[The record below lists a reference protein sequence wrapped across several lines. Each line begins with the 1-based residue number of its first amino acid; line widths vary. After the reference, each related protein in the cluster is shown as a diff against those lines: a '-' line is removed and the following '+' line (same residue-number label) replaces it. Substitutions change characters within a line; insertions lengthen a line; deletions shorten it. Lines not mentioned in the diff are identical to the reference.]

1 MSAFFDTKSISGKD
15 QYGRDLSLRK
25 TENMPTKD
33 EFGRDVELRKVI
45 PRVVSHKVDDYAQF
59 IESISAKIKVMSW
72 AEYDYELCEIEEA
85 QKKEAQAKNNALD
98 AIRANLAK
106 DGLYELEEGEV
117 L

>member
-1 MSAFFDTKSISGKD
+1 MSAFFYAKD
-15 QYGRDLSLRK
+15 QYGRDISLRK
-25 TENMPTKD
+25 RENLSTKD

-45 PRVVSHKVDDYAQF
+45 PRVASHKVDDYAQF
-59 IESISAKIKVMSW
+59 IESISAKLKVMTW

-85 QKKEAQAKNNALD
+85 QKKKQEKEAQAKNKALD

-106 DGLYELEEGEV
+106 DGLYELEEGEI